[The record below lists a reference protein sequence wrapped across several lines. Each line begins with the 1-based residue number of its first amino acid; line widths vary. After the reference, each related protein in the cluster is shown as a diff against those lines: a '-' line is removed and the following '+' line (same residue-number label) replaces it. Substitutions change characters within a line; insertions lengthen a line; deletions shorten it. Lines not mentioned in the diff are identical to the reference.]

1 MQKSGYG
8 KSLKIPVN
16 DMDEKDVVALIN
28 ASRKGIGY
36 AIFMDLAKISPFS
49 LQEWSIYL
57 HLSERTIQRYKKEKR
72 AFDPMQSER
81 ILQIMLLFKSGARVF
96 GSKDKFSRWLESE
109 NLALGKITP
118 KELLDNTFGIGLL
131 NDELIR
137 IEHGVLA

>member
-8 KSLKIPVN
+8 KSFKISVK
-16 DMDEKDVVALIN
+16 DMAEKDIVVLIN

-36 AIFMDLAKISPFS
+36 AIFADLAKISPFTM
-49 LQEWSIYL
+49 QEWSNYL
-57 HLSERTIQRYKKEKR
+57 HLSGRTMQRYKKEKR

-96 GSKDKFSRWLESE
+96 GSQDKFSRWLESE
-109 NLALGKITP
+109 NLALGKIRP
-118 KELLDNTFGIGLL
+118 KELLDNAFGINLL
-131 NDELIR
+131 NDELTR